1 MAGLGPLTTFRRQPV
16 CSGHLIQPEYN
27 GPTRMIRQFLAIIG
41 LLCSTLFSSHAF
53 AAGGYE
59 ESLKTLAEG
68 VIAESLKAKKER
80 LAIIDFTDAKGVVT
94 PMGQFLAEELGTQL
108 LVAGEV
114 KVVERKLVSSTLKKR
129 HITQLDATPPKTMK
143 GAAKA
148 IRTDAFVVG
157 SYIES
162 PDEILVTVKLIN
174 PSNAQAIGAARGMI
188 PKAGPLAEMFKE
200 ADAPPPMKV
209 EPPKGPTTPEGL
221 GFHRNE
227 YYELV
232 VRALSRQDNQIRM
245 DLTIENRSPR
255 DVKLLCLLQNTLM
268 KDDRGGQWAQSV
280 EGNRDGLCIRG
291 VELSPRE
298 KDRAVLTFTAPADSP
313 AASQFTLSFHEK
325 SPRRD
330 ATFAI
335 EGLTVETPIPPAA
348 TVTP

>member
-1 MAGLGPLTTFRRQPV
+1 
-16 CSGHLIQPEYN
+16 
-27 GPTRMIRQFLAIIG
+27 MIRPLLVISG
-41 LLCSTLFSSHAF
+41 LLCSTLLSGHAF

-59 ESLKTLAEG
+59 ESLKLLADG
-68 VIAESLKAKKER
+68 VIAESVKAKKER

-94 PMGQFLAEELGTQL
+94 PIGQFLAEELGTQL
-108 LVAGEV
+108 LVAGEL

-129 HITQLDATPPKTMK
+129 HITQIDAASPKNLK

-148 IRTDAFVVG
+148 IRTDLFAVG
-157 SYIES
+157 SYIDS

-188 PKAGPLAEMFKE
+188 PKIGPLAEMVKE
-200 ADAPPPMKV
+200 ATTPPPVKV

-227 YYELV
+227 FYELV
-232 VRALSRQDNQIRM
+232 VQTLIRQDNQIRM

-255 DVKLLCLLQNTLM
+255 DVKLLCLLQHTLL
-268 KDDRGGQWAQSV
+268 KDEQGGQWAQSV
-280 EGNRDGLCIRG
+280 EGNRDGLCTRG
-291 VELSPRE
+291 VELSPRG
-298 KDRAVLTFTAPADSP
+298 KGRAVLTFTAQADSP

-330 ATFAI
+330 AAVVI
-335 EGLTVETPIPPAA
+335 EGLTVETSMPPAA